1 MECSFAHHNSPVE
14 VASPLPW
21 APQLLVG
28 GWHSTELGFETSV
41 LAGRGTDASLP
52 AGPCAPCGRKL
63 FHYDP

>member
-1 MECSFAHHNSPVE
+1 MECSLNHNSQAE

-28 GWHSTELGFETSV
+28 GWRSTELGCETSV
-41 LAGRGTDASLP
+41 LAGRGTDVSLP
-52 AGPCAPCGRKL
+52 AGPCAPCRRKL